1 MPKEADRTK
10 QAFALLEEPFLHPKG
25 PQNAVRAAARLVLAG
40 TVPIPH
46 VELQVQLVQSAAALN
61 ISHETVVADA
71 IGILRGDETAKN
83 TIVVYPCAAN
93 DTGHAVPFGSLCG
106 ND

>member
-1 MPKEADRTK
+1 MAQQADRTK
-10 QAFALLEEPFLHPKG
+10 QAFALLEEAFLHPKG

-61 ISHETVVADA
+61 ISHEPTVAEA
-71 IGILRGDETAKN
+71 IGVLRQDTTAKGM
-83 TIVVYPCAAN
+83 IVVYPCAAN
-93 DTGHAVPFGSLCG
+93 SAGHAIPFKPLYG